1 MDREDR
7 VRAARDRGRQRRIV
21 HPGSFRSG
29 MKRRIQH
36 GNALEILLAQ
46 ATRRQYSVGHCLL
59 NEVDTGFFKDEGG
72 ISDRFG
78 TVGSHSDADG
88 SERET
93 EKRSPID
100 RHCVHQLLIYS
111 VCLCAR

>member
-1 MDREDR
+1 
-7 VRAARDRGRQRRIV
+7 V
-21 HPGSFRSG
+21 
-29 MKRRIQH
+29 
-36 GNALEILLAQ
+36 
-46 ATRRQYSVGHCLL
+46 L

-72 ISDRFG
+72 MSDRFG
-78 TVGSHSDADG
+78 TVGSHSNADG

-111 VCLCAR
+111 DCLCAR